1 MRGESVSES
10 AVPEL
15 VNRHLRTP
23 YAFGD
28 LRSRLEEIAHRTITN
43 YIRDNAD
50 KLQHIEFSEQDVEIN
65 LSGGVSVR
73 GRIDLVRRT
82 DTNETTIVDLKS
94 SERSQ
99 DEEVTE
105 TQLHTYALGYKE
117 LTGRDADFVEI
128 YELEERRA
136 KPRTV
141 DEEFIDDVRE
151 KTIEAASA
159 LRKMELEPDP
169 AALKC
174 RQCDFSSL
182 CSASLA

>member
-1 MRGESVSES
+1 MRGEPVSES
-10 AVPEL
+10 DVPKL
-15 VNRHLRTP
+15 VKRHLRTP

-28 LRSRLEEIAHRTITN
+28 LRSRLEEIAHRDITN

-50 KLQHIEFSEQDVEIN
+50 KFQHIEFSEQDVEVN
-65 LSGGVSVR
+65 LGDGISIR
-73 GRIDLVRRT
+73 GRIDLVRST

-141 DEEFIDDVRE
+141 DEEFMDDVRK
-151 KTIEAASA
+151 KTMEAASA
-159 LRKMELEPDP
+159 LREMRLEASP
-169 AALKC
+169 APLKC

-182 CSASLA
+182 CSASLG